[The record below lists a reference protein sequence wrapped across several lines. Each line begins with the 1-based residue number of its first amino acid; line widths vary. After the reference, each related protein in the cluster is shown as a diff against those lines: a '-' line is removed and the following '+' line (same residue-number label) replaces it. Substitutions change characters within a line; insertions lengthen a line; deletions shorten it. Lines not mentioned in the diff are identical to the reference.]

1 MKIIIQLLLVVSIF
15 SLVDNCQST
24 NNTDNDSAI
33 DTFEIAGYTFPNDSI
48 FQKSL
53 ITEGNNFRIHQF
65 IEKCKSQK
73 KVNVGFIGG
82 SITNGAITSSQS
94 NRFSSLFC
102 EYIKSSF
109 PGIET
114 VHEINAGIAS
124 THSIFGSSR
133 VKEDVLQY
141 GPDLV
146 IIEFAVNDWDIA
158 DTNNIH
164 MYMEG
169 LVRQCLNYN
178 PAVPVVM
185 VFFAKGDGTN
195 VQSAHIDIGLHYSL
209 PMISYRDVIWPIIQ
223 KNTEKNWSLFFHD
236 DPHPNDNGHKVCASL
251 LHSYIKSEM
260 EKPVTKK
267 VAVPGYKYSD
277 LFEKTYVLHSFDS
290 IAIKNNNWIVETRE
304 KMRLKFKTSPENS
317 NSVLSFSTNAEE
329 VSFGIHMQTKDTSSI
344 IVEWNSEKRI
354 ICNYAPIGYTKFFGI
369 NIGNS
374 KTCTVTH
381 TGSNVYTLE
390 YVLLSE

>member
-1 MKIIIQLLLVVSIF
+1 MKIIIIILLVFTICS
-15 SLVDNCQST
+15 SG
-24 NNTDNDSAI
+24 NNPYRANYLDDVTI
-33 DTFEIAGYTFPNDSI
+33 YTIKIAGCTFPNDSI

-53 ITEGNNFRIHQF
+53 ISEGNNFRIHQF
-65 IEKCKSQK
+65 IEKCRSRK

-82 SITNGAITSSQS
+82 SITNGAITSSPS

-102 EYIKSSF
+102 EYIKRSF
-109 PGIET
+109 PRIET
-114 VHEINAGIAS
+114 VHEINAGIAA
-124 THSIFGSSR
+124 THSIFASSR

-158 DTNNIH
+158 DKDNIH

-223 KNTEKNWSLFFHD
+223 KDTEKNWSLFFHD

-251 LHSYIKSEM
+251 LYSYLKSEM
-260 EKPVTKK
+260 EKPVSKN

-290 IAIKNNNWIVETRE
+290 FVIKNSNWMVETRE
-304 KMRLKFKTSPENS
+304 KMRLKFKTNPESS

-329 VSFGIHMQTKDTSSI
+329 VSFGIRMQKKDTSSI
-344 IVEWNSEKRI
+344 IVEWNNEKRI
-354 ICNYAPIGYTKFFGI
+354 ICNYAPIEYTKFFGI
-369 NIGNS
+369 NPGSS

-381 TGSNVYTLE
+381 NGSNVYTIE
-390 YVLLSE
+390 YVLLSD